1 MCVPGSA
8 SQSGDGSGT
17 LPPGEMM
24 KGLIKGYL
32 DRTISRRRLLT
43 GLGAMGMASMAAKS
57 MASSLSA
64 FQTQASVGEGTATPP
79 WMRSVRGTGGK
90 LLIEQLKQAGVQH
103 IFVGCSA
110 DGAPIFDA
118 LVDEPNFHIVQGIQE
133 GAVAAMADGY
143 AKASG
148 KTPFCYC
155 SPRGIPNF
163 MSQMFNSHQDNI
175 PIVVTAD
182 YPAVPELGEETP
194 NYIDHVDEIT
204 QPMTKWH
211 WVVETTEKIPEI
223 TRRAM
228 AFAST
233 QPCGPVFL
241 GFPSNTLSGT
251 GQADVMD
258 QSKFNISMK
267 TRPDPVAIDRA
278 ARLLIEARSP
288 LLYVG
293 DEITWDGGQKEVLE
307 LAELLALP
315 VVQPFGSA
323 GWSIPFPTRNPLFL
337 GDYQPEFR
345 FLGDTDVMLNLGAK
359 MPRAHK
365 VAPSVKLI
373 QVRQDPVSLARL
385 YPTEVPMIADLK
397 LATADLLSA
406 IRSLATAARLQQIRD
421 SRYSK
426 IRDYTTQLAQ
436 FQQSLAAKAT
446 GRPEVSLERTAL
458 DLEAVLDKESYFV
471 GELNSPRPI
480 EKSTLM
486 HFGGEDKR
494 YLSNTGRALGW
505 SLSASVGVKLA
516 QPDRPVVAMMGD
528 GAFLF
533 GGPQGL
539 WSMARYKAPVT
550 SIIWN
555 NRSYNVE
562 RTGMYAKGGRQFE
575 TGRDMVC
582 YLGDPDIDYT
592 KLAAGFGVE
601 AEAVT
606 DAASLRPALER
617 AKRANIEGRPY
628 VVDLHAP
635 RYGPGAAST
644 WHPEYSIAALRKRE
658 V

>member
-1 MCVPGSA
+1 MLC
-8 SQSGDGSGT
+8 T
-17 LPPGEMM
+17 EKKTM
-24 KGLIKGYL
+24 KGMIKGYL
-32 DRTISRRRLLT
+32 DRTLSRRRLLR
-43 GLGAMGMASMAAKS
+43 GLGAMGLASIAAKS
-57 MASSLSA
+57 MASSLEAIQSPVQKGGA
-64 FQTQASVGEGTATPP
+64 EAAAPS
-79 WMRSVRGTGGK
+79 WMRRMRGTGGK
-90 LLIEQLKQAGVQH
+90 LLVEQLKQAGVKH
-103 IFVGCSA
+103 MFVGCSA
-110 DGAPIFDA
+110 AGVSIFDA
-118 LVDEPNFHIVQGIQE
+118 LVDEPDFHIIQALQE

-143 AKASG
+143 AKATG

-175 PIVVTAD
+175 PMVVSCD
-182 YPAVPELGEETP
+182 YPAIAEMGQEKADYT
-194 NYIDHVDEIT
+194 DHVDEIT

-211 WVVETTEKIPEI
+211 WVVETTEKIPEM

-241 GFPSNTLSGT
+241 AFPSNTLSGS
-251 GQADVMD
+251 GEADIMD
-258 QSKFNISMK
+258 QSKFSVSMK
-267 TRPDPVAIDRA
+267 SRPDPEAIDKA
-278 ARLLIEARSP
+278 ARLLIESRSP

-293 DEITWDGGQKEVLE
+293 DEITWDGAEKEVLE

-315 VVQPFGSA
+315 VAQPAGTL
-323 GWSIPFPTRNPLFL
+323 GWSIPFPTRHPLFL
-337 GDYQPEFR
+337 GDYQKQFR
-345 FLGDTDVMLNLGAK
+345 FLGEMDVMLNLGAR
-359 MPRAHK
+359 MPVRHG
-365 VAPSVKLI
+365 VAPTVKVI
-373 QVRQDPVSLARL
+373 QVRQDPVSLARI
-385 YPTEVPMIADLK
+385 YPTEVPMVADLK
-397 LATADLLSA
+397 LATADLIAA
-406 IRSLATAARLQQIRD
+406 IRSLATATRLQEIRD

-426 IRDYTTQLAQ
+426 IKEFTTQLEE
-436 FQQSLAAKAT
+436 FQHALAAKAAA
-446 GRPEVSLERTAL
+446 RPEVSLERTAM

-471 GELNSPRPI
+471 GELNSARPI
-480 EKSTLM
+480 EKSRLM
-486 HFGGEDKR
+486 HFGGGDKT

-505 SLSASVGVKLA
+505 SLSASIGVKLA

-555 NRSYNVE
+555 NHSYDVE
-562 RTGMYAKGGRQFE
+562 RTGMYSKGGRQFE
-575 TGRDMVC
+575 SGRDMVC

-592 KLAAGFGVE
+592 KIAAGFGVE
-601 AEAVT
+601 GEAVT

-617 AKRANIEGRPY
+617 AKRANVEGRPY

-635 RYGPGAAST
+635 RHGPGASST
-644 WHPEYSIAALRKRE
+644 WHPDYSIAALRKGG

>member
-1 MCVPGSA
+1 
-8 SQSGDGSGT
+8 
-17 LPPGEMM
+17 M
-24 KGLIKGYL
+24 KGIIKGYL
-32 DRTISRRRLLT
+32 DGTISRRRLLS

-57 MASSLSA
+57 MASSLAA
-64 FQTQASVGEGTATPP
+64 FQTPPEAAHGETDTPP
-79 WMRSVRGTGGK
+79 WMKRVRGTGGK

-110 DGAPIFDA
+110 AGVSIFDA
-118 LVDEPNFHIVQGIQE
+118 LVDEPDFHIIQAIQE

-163 MSQMFNSHQDNI
+163 MTQMFNSHQDNI
-175 PIVVTAD
+175 PMVVTTD
-182 YPAVPELGEETP
+182 YPAIPDLGEENADYT
-194 NYIDHVDEIT
+194 DHVDEIT

-223 TRRAM
+223 TRRAI

-241 GFPSNTLSGT
+241 AFPSNTLSGT
-251 GQADVMD
+251 GEADVMD
-258 QSKFNISMK
+258 QSKFSVAMK
-267 TRPDPVAIDRA
+267 TRPDPVAIEKA
-278 ARLLIEARSP
+278 ARLLIESHSP

-293 DEITWDGGQKEVLE
+293 DEITWDGAEREVRE

-315 VVQPFGSA
+315 VAQPAGSL
-323 GWSIPFPTRNPLFL
+323 GWSIPFPTRHPLFL
-337 GDYQPEFR
+337 GDYQKQFR
-345 FLGDTDVMLNLGAK
+345 FLGETDVMLNLGAK
-359 MPRAHK
+359 MPVRHG
-365 VAPSVKLI
+365 VAPTVKVI
-373 QVRQDPVSLARL
+373 QVRQDPISLARV
-385 YPTEVPMIADLK
+385 YPTEVPMVANLK
-397 LATADLLSA
+397 LATADLLTS
-406 IRSLATAARLQQIRD
+406 IRSLATASRLQQIRD

-426 IRDYTTQLAQ
+426 IKEFTAQ
-436 FQQSLAAKAT
+436 IDEFQHALAAKAAA
-446 GRPEVSLERTAL
+446 RPEVSLERTAL

-471 GELNSPRPI
+471 GELNSARPI

-486 HFGGEDKR
+486 HFGGDDKR

-505 SLSASVGVKLA
+505 SLSASVGIKLA

-555 NRSYNVE
+555 NRSYDVE
-562 RTGMYAKGGRQFE
+562 RTGMYSKGGRQFE
-575 TGRDMVC
+575 SGRDMVC

-592 KLAAGFGVE
+592 KIAAGFGVE
-601 AEAVT
+601 GEAVT

-617 AKRANIEGRPY
+617 AKRANVEGRPY

-635 RYGPGAAST
+635 RHGPGASST
-644 WHPEYSIAALRKRE
+644 WHPDYSIAALRKRE

>member
-1 MCVPGSA
+1 
-8 SQSGDGSGT
+8 
-17 LPPGEMM
+17 M
-24 KGLIKGYL
+24 KSVIKGYL
-32 DRTISRRRLLT
+32 DRTMSRRRLLS
-43 GLGAMGMASMAAKS
+43 GLVAAGISSVAAKS
-57 MASSLSA
+57 IASSLAA
-64 FQTQASVGEGTATPP
+64 FQSPPQSASRDTDTLP
-79 WMRSVRGTGGK
+79 WMKRVKGTGGK

-110 DGAPIFDA
+110 AGVSIFDA
-118 LVDEPNFHIVQGIQE
+118 LVDEPDFHIIQGIQE

-163 MSQMFNSHQDNI
+163 MTQMFNSHQDNI
-175 PIVVTAD
+175 PMVVTTD
-182 YPAVPELGEETP
+182 YPAVPDLGEENADYT
-194 NYIDHVDEIT
+194 DHVDEIT

-241 GFPSNTLSGT
+241 AFPSNTLSGT
-251 GQADVMD
+251 GEAEVMD
-258 QSKFNISMK
+258 QSKFSISMK
-267 TRPDPVAIDRA
+267 NRPDSVAVEKA
-278 ARLLIEARSP
+278 ARLLIEAQSP

-293 DEITWDGGQKEVLE
+293 DEITWDGAQKEVQE

-315 VVQPFGSA
+315 VAQPAGSL
-323 GWSIPFPTRNPLFL
+323 GWSSPFSTRHPLFL
-337 GDYQPEFR
+337 GDYQKQFR
-345 FLGDTDVMLNLGAK
+345 FLGDTDVLLNLGAK
-359 MPRAHK
+359 MPVRHG
-365 VAPSVKLI
+365 VAPSVKVI

-385 YPTEVPMIADLK
+385 YPTEVPMVANLK
-397 LATADLLSA
+397 LTTTDLIA
-406 IRSLATAARLQQIRD
+406 AVRSLATAPRLQKIRD

-426 IRDYTTQLAQ
+426 IKEFTAQLEE
-436 FQQSLAAKAT
+436 FQLSLATKAA
-446 GRPEVSLERTAL
+446 GRPEVSLERTAM

-471 GELNSPRPI
+471 GELNSARPI

-486 HFGGEDKR
+486 HFGGNDKQ

-505 SLSASVGVKLA
+505 SLAASVGIKLA

-533 GGPQGL
+533 GGPQAL

-555 NRSYNVE
+555 NHSYDVE
-562 RTGMYAKGGRQFE
+562 RTGMYGKGGRQFE
-575 TGRDMVC
+575 AGRDMVC

-592 KLAAGFGVE
+592 KIAAGFGVE
-601 AEAVT
+601 GEAVKG
-606 DAASLRPALER
+606 AVALRPALER
-617 AKRANIEGRPY
+617 AKRANVEGRPY
-628 VVDLHAP
+628 LIDLHAP
-635 RYGPGAAST
+635 RHGPGATST
-644 WHPEYSIAALRKRE
+644 WHPDYSIAALRKRE

>member
-1 MCVPGSA
+1 MA
-8 SQSGDGSGT
+8 
-17 LPPGEMM
+17 GEKDKTM
-24 KGLIKGYL
+24 KGIIKDYL
-32 DRTISRRRLLT
+32 DRTISRRQMLS
-43 GLGAMGMASMAAKS
+43 GLGSMGMASIASTS
-57 MASSLSA
+57 MANTLA
-64 FQTQASVGEGTATPP
+64 QFQAPPEGAREDSNSPA
-79 WMRSVRGTGGK
+79 WMKRVRGTGGK
-90 LLIEQLKQAGVQH
+90 LLVEQLKQAGVEH
-103 IFVGCSA
+103 MFVGCSA
-110 DGAPIFDA
+110 EGGPIFNA
-118 LVDEPNFHIVQGIQE
+118 LADEPDFHIILAVQE

-143 AKASG
+143 ARASG

-175 PIVVTAD
+175 PMVVTAD
-182 YPAVPELGEETP
+182 YPAIPQLGEENADYT
-194 NYIDHVDEIT
+194 DHVDEIT

-233 QPCGPVFL
+233 RPCGPVFL
-241 GFPSNTLSGT
+241 AFPNNTLSGT
-251 GQADVMD
+251 GEADVMD
-258 QSKFNISMK
+258 QSKFNLSMN
-267 TRPDPVAIDRA
+267 TRPDPLDVDRA

-293 DEITWDGGQKEVLE
+293 DEITSDGAEKQVLE

-315 VVQPFGSA
+315 VARPAGSL

-337 GDYQPEFR
+337 GDYQKQFR
-345 FLGDTDVMLNLGAK
+345 ILGENDVMLNLGAK
-359 MPRAHK
+359 MPLRHAVAFHVK
-365 VAPSVKLI
+365 VI
-373 QVRQDPVSLARL
+373 QVRQDPASLARI
-385 YPTEVPMIADLK
+385 YPTEVPMVANLK
-397 LATADLLSA
+397 LATADLLAS
-406 IRSLATAARLQQIRD
+406 IRSLATPARLEQIRD
-421 SRYSK
+421 SRYAK
-426 IRDYTTQLAQ
+426 ISEFTRQMAE
-436 FQQSLAAKAT
+436 FQSSLAAKAAA
-446 GRPEVSLERTAL
+446 RPEVSLERTAL
-458 DLEAVLDKESYFV
+458 DLEAVLDKDSYFV
-471 GELNSPRPI
+471 GELNSARPI

-486 HFGGEDKR
+486 HFGGEDKK

-555 NRSYNVE
+555 NHSYDFE
-562 RTGMYAKGGRQFE
+562 RTDMFTKGGRQFE
-575 TGRDMVC
+575 TGRDMIC

-601 AEAVT
+601 GEVVTEA
-606 DAASLRPALER
+606 AALRPALER
-617 AKRANIEGRPY
+617 AKRANVEGRPY

-635 RYGPGAAST
+635 RHGPGAGST
-644 WHPEYSIAALRKRE
+644 WHPDYSIAALRRRE

>member
-1 MCVPGSA
+1 MVLTYTNLE
-8 SQSGDGSGT
+8 QSRCIC
-17 LPPGEMM
+17 GEKTM
-24 KGLIKGYL
+24 KGMIKEYL
-32 DRTISRRRLLT
+32 DRTISRRRLLS
-43 GLGAMGMASMAAKS
+43 GLGSMGMAAMAAKS
-57 MASSLSA
+57 MASSLAA
-64 FQTQASVGEGTATPP
+64 FQAPQQSAKRETDSSP
-79 WMRSVRGTGGK
+79 WMKRVRGTGGK

-103 IFVGCSA
+103 MFVGCSA
-110 DGAPIFDA
+110 QGVSIFDA
-118 LVDEPNFHIVQGIQE
+118 LVDEPDFHIIQALQE

-163 MSQMFNSHQDNI
+163 MTQMFNSHQDNI
-175 PIVVTAD
+175 PMVVTTD
-182 YPAVPELGEETP
+182 YPAISELGEENADYT
-194 NYIDHVDEIT
+194 DHVDEIT

-233 QPCGPVFL
+233 QPCGPVFMA
-241 GFPSNTLSGT
+241 FPSNTLSGT
-251 GQADVMD
+251 GEADVMD
-258 QSKFNISMK
+258 QSKFSISMK
-267 TRPDPVAIDRA
+267 TRPDPVDVERA

-293 DEITWDGGQKEVLE
+293 DEITWDGAQKEVQD

-315 VVQPFGSA
+315 VVQPAGSL
-323 GWSIPFPTRNPLFL
+323 GWSTPFPTSHPLFL
-337 GDYQPEFR
+337 GDYQKEFR
-345 FLGDTDVMLNLGAK
+345 FQGETDVMLNLGAK
-359 MPRAHK
+359 MPVRHGLA
-365 VAPSVKLI
+365 VSVKVI

-385 YPTEVPMIADLK
+385 YPTEVAMVADLK
-397 LATADLLSA
+397 LATADLLVA
-406 IRSLATAARLQQIRD
+406 IQSQATTARLQQIRD
-421 SRYSK
+421 SRYSR
-426 IRDYTTQLAQ
+426 ITEFTAQLDE
-436 FQQSLAAKAT
+436 FQQSLAAKAAT
-446 GRPEVSLERTAL
+446 RPEVSLARTAL

-471 GELNSPRPI
+471 GELNSARPI
-480 EKSTLM
+480 EKSRLM
-486 HFGGEDKR
+486 RFGGDDKR

-516 QPDRPVVAMMGD
+516 QPNRPVVAMMGD

-555 NRSYNVE
+555 NNSYNVE
-562 RTGMYAKGGRQFE
+562 RTGMYSKGGRQFE

-592 KLAAGFGVE
+592 KIAAGFGVE

-617 AKRANIEGRPY
+617 AKRANVEGRPY

-635 RYGPGAAST
+635 REGPGASST
-644 WHPEYSIAALRKRE
+644 WHPGYSIAALRKRE